1 MGDADAIAATAKQQ
15 VLLKLIGIGSDAIKR
30 NRALQGW
37 LERGCIKST
46 EWATFIAAVISG
58 MMAAPSTLLIGQP
71 HTRNSYSPDLL
82 FGCDSALWLL
92 QLKALK
98 DSFGYGVVAE
108 AVVNAQLEAV
118 ARKLPRGATVHMVVL
133 GLHGAGPELARWF
146 TVEGCQVHD
155 ADVGLSKSF
164 LGLQMGLMGGQSRGK
179 CVPVVCSARVSYGGQ
194 GCRPFLV
201 CHRRPRAWS
210 SRRVCT

>member
-1 MGDADAIAATAKQQ
+1 M
-15 VLLKLIGIGSDAIKR
+15 
-30 NRALQGW
+30 LQGW
-37 LERGCIKST
+37 LARKSINMRS
-46 EWATFIAAVISG
+46 WADFVAAVFGG

-71 HTRNSYSPDLL
+71 RARNSYSPDLL
-82 FGCDSALWLL
+82 FGCNSALWLL

-98 DSFGYGVVAE
+98 DSLGYGVVAE

-133 GLHGAGPELARWF
+133 GLHGAGPELAGWF

-155 ADVGLSKSF
+155 ADVGLSKHFAGESHF
-164 LGLQMGLMGGQSRGK
+164 WGCRWEGK